1 MTERRPIG
9 TWFYT
14 PQAGGT
20 FFLWQHDEPEPT
32 FFAVVMGRGK
42 AEYLC
47 EKLNE
52 APGGDG
58 EAER

>member
-1 MTERRPIG
+1 MSEDSGRAIG
-9 TWFYT
+9 TWYHE

-32 FFAVVMGRGK
+32 FVAVVMGRGK
-42 AEYLC
+42 ADFIC

-52 APGGDG
+52 PPTSL
-58 EAER
+58 